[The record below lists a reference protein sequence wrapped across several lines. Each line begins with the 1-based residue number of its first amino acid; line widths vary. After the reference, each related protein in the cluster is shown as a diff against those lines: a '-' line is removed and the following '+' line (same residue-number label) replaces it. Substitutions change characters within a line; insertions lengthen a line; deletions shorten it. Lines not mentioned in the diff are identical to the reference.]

1 MEVNYIFILLAVA
14 FLWRPSETA
23 KEYAYVMELNSTNE
37 GEFEMA
43 DVPSAMDDDDDDDEE
58 GVVFQKE
65 EGGFKDEPDES
76 WVHERPHYY
85 FPSILTQLH
94 KLNLTIASKEDFFDK
109 KQLLIII
116 KNI

>member
-1 MEVNYIFILLAVA
+1 MSTTIRVLDAFMEVNYIFILLAVA

-65 EGGFKDEPDES
+65 EGGFKDEPDEES
-76 WVHERPHYY
+76 
-85 FPSILTQLH
+85 
-94 KLNLTIASKEDFFDK
+94 
-109 KQLLIII
+109 
-116 KNI
+116 